1 MPNGGYFSIEASP
14 GNHELIL
21 RDALGGRL
29 ASFPFSVKAK
39 QVYYVRTDFSL
50 NTGARENTDTA
61 RQAALGPGG
70 GGAIGAGIGA
80 VMSDKFFGDE
90 VEAKEILSRLDLRA
104 QEKSNNPGFLFIKPD
119 MAEPEIVQTKLV
131 TIPTYK
137 MNPCK

>member
-1 MPNGGYFSIEASP
+1 
-14 GNHELIL
+14 
-21 RDALGGRL
+21 
-29 ASFPFSVKAK
+29 
-39 QVYYVRTDFSL
+39 
-50 NTGARENTDTA
+50 
-61 RQAALGPGG
+61 
-70 GGAIGAGIGA
+70 
-80 VMSDKFFGDE
+80 MSDKFFGDE